1 MSLHSASGPV
11 LLDVRVDRPRI
22 GSRPGDVAFVDLT
35 LVDDRG
41 SLYSSA
47 DRQVRVEV
55 EGLGVLHALGSATPT
70 GEEGFAGPT
79 CTTFDGRALAVVRPT
94 DEGKIIVTV
103 AADDCEPQRATV
115 DATA

>member
-1 MSLHSASGPV
+1 M
-11 LLDVRVDRPRI
+11 
-22 GSRPGDVAFVDLT
+22 
-35 LVDDRG
+35 
-41 SLYSSA
+41 
-47 DRQVRVEV
+47 
-55 EGLGVLHALGSATPT
+55 LHALGSANPT

-103 AADDCEPQRATV
+103 SADDCEPQRATV

>member
-1 MSLHSASGPV
+1 MARIVISENVSL
-11 LLDVRVDRPRI
+11 D
-22 GSRPGDVAFVDLT
+22 
-35 LVDDRG
+35 
-41 SLYSSA
+41 
-47 DRQVRVEV
+47 
-55 EGLGVLHALGSATPT
+55 GVVQDPT

-103 AADDCEPQRATV
+103 SADDCEPQRATV